1 VIERLFV
8 SGQVAAAKL
17 GTSQHIADPARE
29 QQQLTQVRQDARKR
43 GIDPDAAVAFFQDQ
57 IIAGKIVQE
66 GLFQRWIEHAEQAPT
81 IRSDLGRIR
90 HQLDGIATAIMQQLA
105 AIQAFRHPPPFRP
118 ARRLETLVPVD
129 ALNHLDDLER
139 RALTV
144 ALHSVC
150 CPHSRRRLGNSGR
163 RRGRLSLDG
172 FPFPVR
178 KI

>member
-1 VIERLFV
+1 LKNEFASSEWAATHARRLVERWRSIEEIRVVPLHFP
-8 SGQVAAAKL
+8 
-17 GTSQHIADPARE
+17 T
-29 QQQLTQVRQDARKR
+29 
-43 GIDPDAAVAFFQDQ
+43 FQ
-57 IIAGKIVQE
+57 IVQE

-118 ARRLETLVPVD
+118 ARRPEALVPVD

-163 RRGRLSLDG
+163 GRGRLSLDG